1 MKPCTRATLFR
12 LVLAIRLFDAGL
24 IGAGRY
30 VLPQKYKL
38 LYFDPFIA
46 WQIRKFVPIML
57 ETLKNN
63 FVAAQLIR
71 RAYDAEKIGDTLM
84 IRKSGRIGC

>member
-30 VLPQKYKL
+30 VLPRKWKRPYM
-38 LYFDPFIA
+38 DPQ
-46 WQIRKFVPIML
+46 WERVLRVMSR
-57 ETLKNN
+57 ETLRMMRNSMVMARLLN
-63 FVAAQLIR
+63 SGG
-71 RAYDAEKIGDTLM
+71 KIGDTLM
-84 IRKSGRIGC
+84 IRKPGRMGC